1 MVSGVGLSRFQFK
14 QSKSGLAWKTPKAS
28 HSHADEIAAQKQAP
42 EPLADLEEAEK
53 EAALSSGGRCPVA
66 AGFGLNLVS
75 EMGRHP
81 PYHLQ
86 GVLMGRV
93 KVNTGDPRH
102 WCGHRRDGWR
112 GSARTPRPLPPRV
125 WVDPP
130 PPQELLAQAPPRGL
144 RVSDVQS
151 TEPGKQPQFTCPATG
166 LQPVTFPGGS
176 RRARLVHAAA
186 STSLLGLEDPGPARM
201 KHAVRVGGRVAL
213 DASGHPADS
222 LREGKRRF
230 HP

>member
-1 MVSGVGLSRFQFK
+1 MSGVGLSRFQFK
-14 QSKSGLAWKTPKAS
+14 QSKSGLAWKTSKAS
-28 HSHADEIAAQKQAP
+28 HSHSDQTAAQKQAP
-42 EPLADLEEAEK
+42 EPLADLEGADK
-53 EAALSSGGRCPVA
+53 EAALSSGGRWPVA
-66 AGFGLNLVS
+66 AGFGLNLLS

-93 KVNTGDPRH
+93 KVNTGDLRH

-112 GSARTPRPLPPRV
+112 GSARTPRPPPPRA

-130 PPQELLAQAPPRGL
+130 PSQELLAQGPPQRP
-144 RVSDVQS
+144 RVSDAQS
-151 TEPGKQPQFTCPATG
+151 MEPGKQPQFTCPATG

-186 STSLLGLEDPGPARM
+186 STSLLGSEDPGPARM
-201 KHAVRVGGRVAL
+201 KQAVRAGGRVAP
-213 DASGHPADS
+213 DASGDPADS

>member
-1 MVSGVGLSRFQFK
+1 
-14 QSKSGLAWKTPKAS
+14 
-28 HSHADEIAAQKQAP
+28 
-42 EPLADLEEAEK
+42 
-53 EAALSSGGRCPVA
+53 
-66 AGFGLNLVS
+66 
-75 EMGRHP
+75 
-81 PYHLQ
+81 
-86 GVLMGRV
+86 MGRV

-112 GSARTPRPLPPRV
+112 GSARIPRPPPPRA

-130 PPQELLAQAPPRGL
+130 PSQELLAQAPPQRP
-144 RVSDVQS
+144 RVSDARS
-151 TEPGKQPQFTCPATG
+151 MEPGKQPQFTCPATG
-166 LQPVTFPGGS
+166 LQPVTFPDGS

-186 STSLLGLEDPGPARM
+186 STLLLGSEDLGPAGM
-201 KHAVRVGGRVAL
+201 KHTVRARERVAP